1 MSNPILYLAW
11 QDPHSRRW
19 FTVGRLRKLPEDA
32 YEFVY
37 LEGFNT
43 ARKAAAMEPLVG
55 FLDTTL
61 RYVSNTLF
69 PFFKN
74 RLMSPNREDYPAYLR
89 KLGFDEA
96 PREPLEI
103 LARSEGQRVTDSFQ
117 FQLFPAPNQTVVD
130 GQTICAFDFF
140 IHGMRHVQPDV
151 QKLAIEP
158 GTKLSILWDF
168 QNAHDPNAL
177 MLRTSTCHLLGWVP
191 RFYCADILSLRNLGP
206 NMEVS
211 VVRTNNDPVPS
222 WFRVMCRLTAH
233 CPEEFRPFST
243 DEFRPI
249 APDAEL

>member
-19 FTVGRLRKLPEDA
+19 FTIGRLRKLPQGP

-37 LEGFNT
+37 LEGYNV
-43 ARKAAAMEPLVG
+43 ARAIAAMEPLVG
-55 FLDTTL
+55 FLDTQL
-61 RYVSNTLF
+61 RYLSNTLF

-96 PREPLEI
+96 PQDPLEI

-117 FQLFPAPNQTVVD
+117 FQLFPAPTMKVIG
-130 GQTICAFDFF
+130 GQTICTFDFF

-151 QKLAIEP
+151 QKLEINA
-158 GTKLSILWDF
+158 GAKLLLLWDF
-168 QNAHDPNAL
+168 QNAYDSNAL

-191 RFYCADILSLRNLGP
+191 RFYCADILSLRTLGQEL
-206 NMEVS
+206 NVS
-211 VVRTNNDPVPS
+211 VVRTNNEPVPS
-222 WFRVMCRLTAH
+222 WYRVMCRLEAQ
-233 CPEEFRPFST
+233 CPDGFRPFAT
-243 DEFRPI
+243 DEFRPL
-249 APDAEL
+249 APEAEL